1 MLQLISWGETMIKV
15 LLVDDEKMAL
25 NYLKNLI
32 SWEYYDFQLIGVTTD
47 TQQSLMLFKKYRPD
61 IVITDVKMP
70 GMNGLEMVGAIR
82 EIDSKVHILFLSAY
96 KNFDYAKTAIHLGSD
111 DYLLKSDLDEENF
124 LKKMLNLKEEIDKE
138 KNKNRYTIN
147 AILEELFQKNT
158 KEEHYKNLLEE
169 NEYIKIHKKYNYVVL
184 AKKDVP
190 AFVDEIIPQSDRMEE
205 IFDFEIRNICDGCA
219 EKNHI
224 RVIAFFPVSKH
235 DLLAI
240 MELEGNPVAQKEI
253 NDQLYSFSKQIYETI
268 HKKNDTDYFIY
279 YYTNRMSVRTF
290 GRYYFKHRSALM
302 NRYVKKKPHILEFM
316 EDKMDAGQEKQ
327 LESVSADE
335 IYMKIKAND
344 KQAMDNIIENIKI
357 SVEMEDC
364 MTYLWYAQNLL
375 RALKKYDG
383 VLSGEKS
390 KRRFSLN
397 ESNTSYDLRNPDEMI
412 KFIELKLEE
421 VMVLS
426 HEQKNETY
434 SDAVIKAMNFIRKKY
449 TEEDLSTGSVARE
462 VNLSSSW
469 FSTKFKEEV
478 GIGVADY
485 INSVRIEEAKKLF
498 DAGDLMIY
506 EISEKVGFTS
516 SQYFSKIFKEYTG
529 ITPNQYRKRKKEQ

>member
-1 MLQLISWGETMIKV
+1 MIKV

-61 IVITDVKMP
+61 LVITDVKMP

-82 EIDSKVHILFLSAY
+82 EIDSKVHILFLSSY
-96 KNFDYAKTAIHLGSD
+96 KNFDYAKAAIRLGSD
-111 DYLLKSDLDEENF
+111 DYLLKSDLDEEIF
-124 LKKMLNLKEEIDKE
+124 LKKMLKLKEEIDKE

-147 AILEELFQKNT
+147 AILEELFQKST

-169 NEYIKIHKKYNYVVL
+169 NEYIKLHKKYNYIIL

-190 AFVDEIIPQSDRMEE
+190 SFINEIIPQSDRMDE
-205 IFDFEIRNICDGCA
+205 IFDYEIRSICDECA
-219 EKNHI
+219 EKSNI
-224 RVIAFFPVSKH
+224 RVVAFFPVSKH
-235 DLLAI
+235 DLLTI
-240 MELEGNPVAQKEI
+240 VEFEGNPIAQREI
-253 NDQLYSFSKQIYETI
+253 NDRLYSFSKQIYEMI
-268 HKKNDTDYFIY
+268 HKNNGMDYFIY
-279 YYTNRMSVRTF
+279 FYTNRMSVRAF
-290 GRYYFKHRSALM
+290 GRYYLEHRSVLM
-302 NRYVKKKPHILEFM
+302 HRYVKKKPQILEFI
-316 EDKMDAGQEKQ
+316 EEKTEAGQEKQ
-327 LESVSADE
+327 IESVSADE
-335 IYMKIKAND
+335 IYRKIKEND
-344 KQAMDNIIENIKI
+344 KQAINRIIENIKI

-364 MTYLWYAQNLL
+364 MTYLWYVQNLL

-383 VLSGEKS
+383 ILAGEKS
-390 KRRFSLN
+390 KRKFSLN
-397 ESNTSYDLRNPDEMI
+397 ESNISYDLRNPDEMI
-412 KFIELKLEE
+412 KFIKLKLEE

-434 SDAVIKAMNFIRKKY
+434 SDAIIKAMNFIRKKY
-449 TEEDLSTGSVARE
+449 AQEDISTVTVARE
-462 VNLSSSW
+462 VNLSNSW

-498 DAGDLMIY
+498 DTGDFMIY
-506 EISEKVGFTS
+506 EVSEKVGFTS

-529 ITPNQYRKRKKEQ
+529 ITPNQYRKRKKE